1 MWGPLALGSNVSS
14 SGVYI
19 PLHAVSLA
27 VSSLVLG
34 CTLIIGLLGN
44 GLVCRVV
51 YANKYLQTPNNTL
64 LVNLAVTDLLK
75 CVLDIPS
82 FLLTSTWG
90 NSHTDLGETLC
101 LLQPFTYSLSSCVQ
115 LVTLAAISAE
125 RYQAIANPF
134 QTSRRKV
141 RVKVWISFIWSLGF
155 ILSVFS
161 ISLAKDTPVYVRCR
175 HRLVDAQSYL
185 DPFGSYILVPVWI
198 VSLSSIVVHYLRI
211 FALVRQHSNRIFD
224 DGIMPKMPEHHKL
237 QLPGSAWHSIQ
248 PSSPA
253 KLPSAGQVRH
263 SHIESNATAHLKSG
277 ACPLQHQVSSMND
290 CASFP
295 PENGVPDAPNIVG
308 AVCLL
313 TSKSRECVKK
323 RMEGK
328 LAKRFGYII
337 LTFLVFWVPLV
348 IVLLLTVLL
357 QDGTLERP
365 LLLEFQT
372 LGVALTCVPAAVN
385 PFIYTM
391 LNQQFHSEIGKI
403 LSRLRRSCEDLI
415 TRP

>member
-1 MWGPLALGSNVSS
+1 MWGPLALEPNLTS

-19 PLHAVSLA
+19 PLHVVSLA
-27 VSSLVLG
+27 VSTLTLG
-34 CTLIIGLLGN
+34 CTLVIGLLGN
-44 GLVCRVV
+44 GLVCWVV
-51 YANKYLQTPNNTL
+51 YTNKYLQTPNNTL
-64 LVNLAVTDLLK
+64 LLNLAVTDLLK
-75 CVLDIPS
+75 CILDIPS

-90 NSHTDLGETLC
+90 NSHTDLGEALC

-134 QTSRRKV
+134 QAAKRKT
-141 RVKVWISFIWSLGF
+141 RVKVWISLIWPLGL

-161 ISLAKDTPVYVRCR
+161 ISLAKDTPVYLRCR
-175 HRLVDAQSYL
+175 HRLVNAQNYI

-198 VSLSSIVVHYLRI
+198 VSLSLIVVHYLRI

-224 DGIMPKMPEHHKL
+224 DGIMPTTSEQREL

-248 PSSPA
+248 QTPLA
-253 KLPSAGQVRH
+253 KLSNTGQVHH
-263 SHIESNATAHLKSG
+263 SHIAQLKSG
-277 ACPLQHQVSSMND
+277 TCPALHQVSSMND
-290 CASFP
+290 CAS
-295 PENGVPDAPNIVG
+295 VPNEIGLPNTPNIVG
-308 AVCLL
+308 AVCLI
-313 TSKSRECVKK
+313 TSRSRECIKK

-348 IVLLLTVLL
+348 IVLMLNVVL
-357 QDGTLERP
+357 QDGFLERP

-391 LNQQFHSEIGKI
+391 LNQQVNSEIQKI
-403 LSRLRRSCEDLI
+403 LNRLRRSCEALI
-415 TRP
+415 SRP